1 MLDLGLVIST
11 PCSLGNHFFLL
22 VSVKDYFTINSII
35 WSYQYDISSG
45 LQLAWVLFHCYLQFK
60 KKETNIDKQ
69 TRTHMTQKVF
79 SSESVLLWWS
89 GNHFGIILVN
99 KVRSDALRW
108 LTSCRHYFRG
118 LQCWKNLVMI
128 PPVVECSKKGF
139 DRIRI
144 AFLKDF
150 TFWIHKKKNFMHLF
164 GHASDKY
171 KYIKLRVR
179 PPLSIFT

>member
-1 MLDLGLVIST
+1 MQVINPSNKPSVIIRTCFCLTWGLLYPRHAVLEIT
-11 PCSLGNHFFLL
+11 FFLL

-69 TRTHMTQKVF
+69 IRTHMTQKVF

-99 KVRSDALRW
+99 KVRSDALCW

-128 PPVVECSKKGF
+128 PPGKSGNAPACS
-139 DRIRI
+139 
-144 AFLKDF
+144 
-150 TFWIHKKKNFMHLF
+150 W
-164 GHASDKY
+164 
-171 KYIKLRVR
+171 V
-179 PPLSIFT
+179 